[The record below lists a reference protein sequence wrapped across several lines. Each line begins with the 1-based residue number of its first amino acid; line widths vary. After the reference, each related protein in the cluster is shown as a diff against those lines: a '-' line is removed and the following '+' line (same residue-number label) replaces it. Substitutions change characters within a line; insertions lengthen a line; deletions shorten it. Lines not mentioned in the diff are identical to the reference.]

1 MTTELEKQ
9 FFDTFRI
16 EPKKI
21 YLCPRCKTKLSGCT
35 WVGDKQ
41 RFECLY
47 SWGEHPYYM
56 GKEVEEKA
64 IIGYEYPQ
72 ISDKHYL
79 ELICVLNQKAPV
91 CKSVSL
97 LKETILK
104 QLIRLVSDDYLWIT
118 DGAKEEYN
126 HQVQA
131 IFERG

>member
-9 FFDTFRI
+9 FFDTFGI

-21 YLCPRCKTKLSGCT
+21 YLCPHCKTKLSGYT

-64 IIGYEYPQ
+64 IIDYEYPQ
-72 ISDKHYL
+72 IIDIQYL
-79 ELICVLNQKAPV
+79 ELILIYSRINNLPICYDTVERF
-91 CKSVSL
+91 
-97 LKETILK
+97 KEAILECF
-104 QLIRLVSDDYLWIT
+104 IEDSEDY
-118 DGAKEEYN
+118 K

-131 IFERG
+131 IFEVER